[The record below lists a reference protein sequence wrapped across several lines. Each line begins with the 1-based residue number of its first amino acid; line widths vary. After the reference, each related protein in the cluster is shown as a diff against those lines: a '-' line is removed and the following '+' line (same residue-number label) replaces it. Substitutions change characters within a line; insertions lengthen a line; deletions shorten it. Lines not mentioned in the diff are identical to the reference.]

1 MYVFGKP
8 WKKNQIQKT
17 KMAFQLNSNQ
27 INYLNIALM
36 VLSAGLAFS
45 FPFETF
51 LLAYAVL
58 GPLHYLTEISWL
70 HDKGYYTQG
79 RHDYLFL
86 VVVSTLVS
94 VAFFGWAPAAPKG
107 SAEFLTGTAFVGA
120 LFFVLLRKPAA
131 RWAAL
136 VPAALVSFLFSS
148 SLTGSAFLGLFLPTL
163 VHVFIFTGMFILVGA
178 LRGKSLSG
186 IMSLAVFTLLAAG
199 LLLCHPAH
207 AGYQV
212 SVYVQDS
219 YGVLQ
224 EDGTSSSPFIALNF
238 YVMKALHPHDFGSPK
253 NPGTF
258 VQGANGFLY
267 QSPWALS
274 FMAFVAFAY
283 TYHYFN
289 WFSKTSIIGWH
300 EIPRRRALAILALW
314 AISLA
319 LYAVNYSLG
328 LRWLFFLSFTHVV
341 LEFPLNQLTL
351 IGIGKE
357 FRKWALPSPVP
368 VPARK

>member
-1 MYVFGKP
+1 
-8 WKKNQIQKT
+8 
-17 KMAFQLNSNQ
+17 MAVHLSSNQ
-27 INYLNIALM
+27 VHYLNIALM
-36 VLSAGLAFS
+36 ILSAGLAFS

-86 VVVSTLVS
+86 VVVSGLVS
-94 VAFFGWAPAAPKG
+94 IAFFGWAPAAPKG
-107 SAEFLTGTAFVGA
+107 SAEFLTGTAFAGA
-120 LFFVLLRKPAA
+120 FFFALLRNPAA

-136 VPAALVSFLFSS
+136 VPAALASFLFSS
-148 SLTGSAFLGLFLPTL
+148 SMAGSAFLGLFLPTL
-163 VHVFIFTGMFILVGA
+163 VHVFIFTGMFILMGA
-178 LRGKSLSG
+178 LRGRSFSGLISL
-186 IMSLAVFTLLAAG
+186 LVFTLLAAG
-199 LLLCHPAH
+199 LLLWHPAH
-207 AGYQV
+207 AGYRV
-212 SVYVQDS
+212 GGYLRDS
-219 YGVLQ
+219 YGVLR

-238 YVMKALHPHDFGSPK
+238 YVMKTLHLHDFGNPK
-253 NPGTF
+253 DLGAF
-258 VQGANGFLY
+258 VQGANDFLY
-267 QSPWALS
+267 QNPLALS
-274 FMAFVAFAY
+274 FMAFTAFAY

-314 AISLA
+314 GISLA

-351 IGIGKE
+351 LGIGKE
-357 FRKWALPSPVP
+357 LRKWAFPSSLP